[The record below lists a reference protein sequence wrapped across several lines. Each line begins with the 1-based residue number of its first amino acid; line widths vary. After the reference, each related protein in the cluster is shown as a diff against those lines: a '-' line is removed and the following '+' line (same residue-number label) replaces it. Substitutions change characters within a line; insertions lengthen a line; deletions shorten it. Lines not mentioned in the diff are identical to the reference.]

1 MATLEELFAARARLE
16 QLQTAAAENARL
28 QQELHQARETIT
40 TAQIEAA
47 EPRQVRAECNRLLE
61 RVEAA
66 EKAAE
71 QARVLYQRDQDTLR
85 ALTQQV
91 EELKALP
98 DPEPAK
104 KPWWRFGK

>member
-47 EPRQVRAECNRLLE
+47 EPRQVRG
-61 RVEAA
+61 V
-66 EKAAE
+66 
-71 QARVLYQRDQDTLR
+71 
-85 ALTQQV
+85 
-91 EELKALP
+91 
-98 DPEPAK
+98 
-104 KPWWRFGK
+104 